1 MGDLVYALDEILRK
15 LSEKTHHEAL
25 IHCVQRLIIMPR
37 FELIGLLE
45 IFAEQVP
52 NHMRLRAEECTKK
65 AKDWLMGGSN
75 KDFYNLWKDGL
86 IPDEVNAIYIDE
98 FSNDVYNLLSEYV
111 DQDTISEDVVRK
123 AKRFMKGWLNSGPT
137 EIEQVDKNYEDT
149 YGLTYKAGLAKGI
162 NDKANEI
169 FVHKKTFKQAEQ
181 DKKIEEKQELNAQG
195 KRIEH
200 INEIMQKK
208 FINDA
213 DEVVKKDEERFKKI
227 FAAFDKNNKPVA
239 EKDQTTIRNIWY
251 GRYYG
256 NNSVSDDILNIVE
269 KFSINFKI
277 SNDQINSDTNR
288 LILQTYIVSLY
299 IGTDIPFIYTIINS
313 VLKSYPSMSSHL
325 ISPDMIYENHVPNF
339 KIQEV
344 LNPVIKYI
352 PLQSHQ
358 KVIRENWGR
367 MRFPDIDIS
376 QLVEQLKSIHMNK
389 AIRFKIVLG
398 VERLL
403 TNVVKK
409 GLNID
414 KFAQE
419 VHAVIQKNAV
429 KIQLTKKEI
438 VDLLRYK
445 P

>member
-1 MGDLVYALDEILRK
+1 MGDLVYALDEVLRK
-15 LSEKTHHEAL
+15 LSEKTHHEVL
-25 IHCVQRLIIMPR
+25 IHCVQMLILMPR

-52 NHMRLRAEECTKK
+52 ADMSVRAEECMKK
-65 AKDWLMGGSN
+65 SKDWLMSGSN
-75 KDFYNLWKDGL
+75 RNFYNLWKEGY
-86 IPDEVNAIYIDE
+86 IPDEVNAIYREE
-98 FSNDVYNLLSEYV
+98 FNNDVYNLLNDYV
-111 DQDTISEDVVRK
+111 DQDTISNDVVRK
-123 AKRFMKGWLNSGPT
+123 AKRYMKGWLNSGPV
-137 EIEQVDKNYEDT
+137 EIERVDKNFEDT
-149 YGLTYKAGLAKGI
+149 YGNAYKAGVIKDI
-162 NDKANEI
+162 NDNANSI
-169 FVHKKTFKQAEQ
+169 FVSKKTFKQAEQ
-181 DKKIEEKQELNAQG
+181 DKKIEEKQELTRQG
-195 KRIEH
+195 KRLEQMH
-200 INEIMQKK
+200 EIMQKK

-227 FAAFDKNNKPVA
+227 FAAFDKNNRPVA

-251 GRYYG
+251 GRYY
-256 NNSVSDDILNIVE
+256 NNSSVSDDILNIVE

-344 LNPVIKYI
+344 LNPVIKNI
-352 PLQSHQ
+352 PLQNNQ
-358 KVIRENWGR
+358 KVLRENWGK
-367 MRFPDIDIS
+367 MRFPEIDIS

-398 VERLL
+398 IEKLSAD
-403 TNVVKK
+403 VVKK
-409 GLNID
+409 GLNIE

-419 VHAVIQKNAV
+419 VHSVIQKNAV
-429 KIQLTKKEI
+429 KIQLIKKEI

-445 P
+445 